1 MNSFNS
7 VKNNINVLNAAYG
20 TFARREEFKPFLL
33 LSGYYRA
40 NVTLYNRNDTIFTT
54 LTNAAAGLEDIFIAK
69 YDVAGI
75 GIWATR
81 ISSTSTDL
89 PVNMIL
95 DSTNNVYIS
104 GYYRANVTLYNSS
117 GTSFTTLTNVA
128 SSDDIFIA
136 KYNGAGIG
144 IWATRIS
151 SNVTDQPV
159 NMILD
164 STNNVYISGYYRANV
179 TLYNRND
186 TIFTTLTNAA
196 AGSEDI
202 FIAKYNMDGS
212 GIWATRISSTGT
224 DRPVNMILDSTNNV
238 YISGNYNTNVTL
250 YNSSGTSFTTL
261 TNVGGIDTFI
271 AKYNMDGSGIW
282 ATRIAGTGNDQPVN
296 MILDSTNNVY
306 ISGVYSANVTLY
318 NSSGTNFTTLTNAA
332 AGSFDTFIAKYDG
345 AGIQIWATRISS
357 TSADQP
363 VNMILDS
370 TNNVYISGVYR
381 ANVTLYNSNGTSFT
395 TLTNNFTGFSTNI
408 FIAKYNMDGSGI
420 WATRISGSDTDIPV
434 NMILDSTNNV
444 YISGNYNTNVTLYN
458 SSGTSFTTLTNVGG
472 SFDTF
477 IAKYDVAGIIIWA
490 TRISSNGTDRPVN
503 MILDS
508 TNNVYISGHYSTFSS
523 TKVTLYNSSG
533 TSFTTL
539 TNAATGSADTF
550 IAKYDGDGIGIWA
563 TRISSNVIDQP
574 VNMILKKK
582 NN

>member
-1 MNSFNS
+1 

-20 TFARREEFKPFLL
+20 TFARREAFKPFLL

-128 SSDDIFIA
+128 ASDDIFIA

-151 SNVTDQPV
+151 SN
-159 NMILD
+159 
-164 STNNVYISGYYRANV
+164 
-179 TLYNRND
+179 
-186 TIFTTLTNAA
+186 
-196 AGSEDI
+196 
-202 FIAKYNMDGS
+202 
-212 GIWATRISSTGT
+212 GT

-238 YISGNYNTNVTL
+238 YISGQYRANVTLYNSSGTSFTTLTNAAAGSDDTFIAKYDGAGIGIWATRISSTNTDQPVNMILDSTNNVYISGQYRANVTL

-261 TNVGGIDTFI
+261 TNVGGSFDTFI
-271 AKYNMDGSGIW
+271 AKYDGAGIGIW

-306 ISGVYSANVTLY
+306 ISGAYSANVTLY
-318 NSSGTNFTTLTNAA
+318 NSSGTSFTTLTNAA

-357 TSADQP
+357 TNTDVP

-370 TNNVYISGVYR
+370 TNNVYISGYYR

-395 TLTNNFTGFSTNI
+395 TLTNNFTGVSNQI
-408 FIAKYNMDGSGI
+408 FIAKYDGAGIGI
-420 WATRISGSDTDIPV
+420 WATRITGSDTQISV

-444 YISGNYNTNVTLYN
+444 YISGYYNTNLTLYN

-472 SFDTF
+472 SFDIF
-477 IAKYDVAGIIIWA
+477 IAKYDVAGIGIWA
-490 TRISSNGTDRPVN
+490 TRISSNGDDRPVN

-523 TKVTLYNSSG
+523 TNVTLYNSNG

-539 TNAATGSADTF
+539 TNAGAAGIADTF
-550 IAKYDGDGIGIWA
+550 IAKYDGAGIGIWA
-563 TRISSNVIDQP
+563 TRISSTGIDLP
-574 VNMILKKK
+574 INMILKK
-582 NN
+582 